1 LILLTGASIA
11 FYHQNPNYLARERRS
26 LALSPR
32 MRERVALRLMRRV
45 AGAYYAGRG
54 GVGSEEV
61 AAELNLPLDPVED
74 VVEALLGA
82 GMLSQTGTEPPRL
95 LPGRPPD
102 ETPIKALLDA
112 VRSAREDDLV
122 APARLPAEPA
132 LDALEQALEEAAD
145 GALAGRTLK
154 DLLVSADASGVEA
167 QPPVERLGGD

>member
-1 LILLTGASIA
+1 
-11 FYHQNPNYLARERRS
+11 
-26 LALSPR
+26 
-32 MRERVALRLMRRV
+32 
-45 AGAYYAGRG
+45 
-54 GVGSEEV
+54 
-61 AAELNLPLDPVED
+61 
-74 VVEALLGA
+74 
-82 GMLSQTGTEPPRL
+82 
-95 LPGRPPD
+95 
-102 ETPIKALLDA
+102 LDA